1 MPSKHSGTA
10 SSIHLA
16 PAPSESAGPDLVF
29 GLAFLHGR
37 GPRHRP
43 RAHQA
48 LLRRDGYR
56 PSTTTSSAIER
67 TVRGKTVTIVERRP
81 PWDRGDDEW
90 TSQEIARLKYDA
102 ERTDWTLYWSDR
114 NGRFHLYDLIEP
126 GTVAS
131 LLDEVEQDPTCI
143 FWG

>member
-1 MPSKHSGTA
+1 MGAVPDTDLERIKRYCVERS
-10 SSIHLA
+10 
-16 PAPSESAGPDLVF
+16 PAEHDDK
-29 GLAFLHGR
+29 
-37 GPRHRP
+37 
-43 RAHQA
+43 
-48 LLRRDGYR
+48 LR
-56 PSTTTSSAIER
+56 IER